1 MCLITDE
8 TKTNVGTYKKGYQA
22 DSQPAKKTIFW
33 SWNDKFRGMKKSHP
47 MKATQNKI
55 NKYNEIEQDL

>member
-1 MCLITDE
+1 MCQITDE

-22 DSQPAKKTIFW
+22 ESQTAKKTIFW
-33 SWNDKFRGMKKSHP
+33 SWNDKFRGMKKSHT

-55 NKYNEIEQDL
+55 KK